1 MGTLTENPEFSDTQE
16 SVFILKSIRSCSD
29 KQQYQQERAGEGE
42 DRGWDGWVASPGLTS
57 MDMSLSKLRE
67 MVKGREA
74 WPVAVHRVAKN
85 QIQLS
90 DLTTTTQPTTKTIS
104 ELVLGALPCSKHHIH
119 FHTHPTTTLWDKDTH
134 YSHFTDDKT
143 KAQRG

>member
-1 MGTLTENPEFSDTQE
+1 M
-16 SVFILKSIRSCSD
+16 
-29 KQQYQQERAGEGE
+29 
-42 DRGWDGWVASPGLTS
+42 ASPGLTS

-67 MVKGREA
+67 MVKDREA

-85 QIQLS
+85 QIQFS

-119 FHTHPTTTLWDKDTH
+119 FHTHPTTTL
-134 YSHFTDDKT
+134 
-143 KAQRG
+143 